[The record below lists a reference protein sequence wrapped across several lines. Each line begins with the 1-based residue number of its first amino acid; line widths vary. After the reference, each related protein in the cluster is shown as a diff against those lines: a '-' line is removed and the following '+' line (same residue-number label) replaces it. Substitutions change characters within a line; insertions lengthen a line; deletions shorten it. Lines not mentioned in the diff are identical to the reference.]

1 MKIKNILTLGLIA
14 LLFGSCADKLD
25 VSDPD
30 SLSPE
35 SVLDEVGG
43 FESVLLSA
51 YNRLISFTN
60 GYGQNSFI
68 APEVMADQLDFSN
81 RTGRYETQYVNAVRA
96 HMGRWGRYIGIND
109 ANIIIS
115 KIDRLR
121 EDPTADV
128 DMIDLF
134 KGEALFIRALHYH
147 DLAKVYGYEPGQI
160 MASYDVFMQ
169 HIHPDDR
176 EKIRGVHQHA
186 YATGEPYQ
194 MVERIL
200 RPDGELRYLAS
211 NGQVV
216 TDANGTPLRMRGTCI
231 DITDRVR
238 AEQAQEETAV
248 RLSQELQAR
257 RQAAE
262 LNDNVVQGLT
272 AASYAAELG
281 DLERTKA
288 YVAETLAKASK
299 MLDDLML
306 AGGDPDLTRQDAARL
321 GDTT

>member
-1 MKIKNILTLGLIA
+1 MGTREEPQTLADA
-14 LLFGSCADKLD
+14 LAELADLRARVD
-25 VSDPD
+25 NAQMLANMGDYD
-30 SLSPE
+30 WHIE
-35 SVLDEVGG
+35 TD
-43 FESVLLSA
+43 
-51 YNRLISFTN
+51 TN
-60 GYGQNSFI
+60 TWS
-68 APEVMADQLDFSN
+68 DQLF
-81 RTGRYETQYVNAVRA
+81 R
-96 HMGRWGRYIGIND
+96 I
-109 ANIIIS
+109 
-115 KIDRLR
+115 
-121 EDPTADV
+121 
-128 DMIDLF
+128 
-134 KGEALFIRALHYH
+134 
-147 DLAKVYGYEPGQI
+147 YGYEPGQI

-248 RLSQELQAR
+248 RLPQELQAR

>member
-1 MKIKNILTLGLIA
+1 MGTREEPQTLADALAELTDLRSRVDNAQMLANMGDYDWHIET
-14 LLFGSCADKLD
+14 D
-25 VSDPD
+25 
-30 SLSPE
+30 
-35 SVLDEVGG
+35 
-43 FESVLLSA
+43 
-51 YNRLISFTN
+51 TN
-60 GYGQNSFI
+60 TWS
-68 APEVMADQLDFSN
+68 DQLF
-81 RTGRYETQYVNAVRA
+81 R
-96 HMGRWGRYIGIND
+96 I
-109 ANIIIS
+109 
-115 KIDRLR
+115 
-121 EDPTADV
+121 
-128 DMIDLF
+128 
-134 KGEALFIRALHYH
+134 
-147 DLAKVYGYEPGQI
+147 YGYEPGQI
-160 MASYDVFMQ
+160 MASYDVFME

-176 EKIRGVHQHA
+176 EHIRSVHQHA

-200 RPDGELRYLAS
+200 RADGELRYLAS

-248 RLSQELQAR
+248 RLSQELQSR

-272 AASYAAELG
+272 AAMYAAELG

-321 GDTT
+321 GDPS

>member
-1 MKIKNILTLGLIA
+1 MKGMGTREEPQTLADA
-14 LLFGSCADKLD
+14 LAELADLRARVD
-25 VSDPD
+25 NAQMLANMGDYD
-30 SLSPE
+30 WHIE
-35 SVLDEVGG
+35 TD
-43 FESVLLSA
+43 
-51 YNRLISFTN
+51 TN
-60 GYGQNSFI
+60 TWS
-68 APEVMADQLDFSN
+68 DQLF
-81 RTGRYETQYVNAVRA
+81 R
-96 HMGRWGRYIGIND
+96 I
-109 ANIIIS
+109 
-115 KIDRLR
+115 
-121 EDPTADV
+121 
-128 DMIDLF
+128 
-134 KGEALFIRALHYH
+134 
-147 DLAKVYGYEPGQI
+147 YGYEPGQI
-160 MASYDVFMQ
+160 MASYEVFLQ
-169 HIHPDDR
+169 HIHPEDR
-176 EKIRGVHQHA
+176 ERIQSVHQHA

-194 MVERIL
+194 MIERIL

-248 RLSQELQAR
+248 RLAEELQAR

-321 GDTT
+321 GDPT

>member
-1 MKIKNILTLGLIA
+1 MGTREEPQTLADA
-14 LLFGSCADKLD
+14 LAELADLRARVD
-25 VSDPD
+25 NAQMLANMGDYD
-30 SLSPE
+30 WHIE
-35 SVLDEVGG
+35 TD
-43 FESVLLSA
+43 
-51 YNRLISFTN
+51 TN
-60 GYGQNSFI
+60 TWS
-68 APEVMADQLDFSN
+68 DQLF
-81 RTGRYETQYVNAVRA
+81 R
-96 HMGRWGRYIGIND
+96 I
-109 ANIIIS
+109 
-115 KIDRLR
+115 
-121 EDPTADV
+121 
-128 DMIDLF
+128 
-134 KGEALFIRALHYH
+134 
-147 DLAKVYGYEPGQI
+147 YGYEPGQI

-176 EKIRGVHQHA
+176 EKIRSVHQHA

-248 RLSQELQAR
+248 RLSQELQSR

-262 LNDNVVQGLT
+262 LHDNVVQGLT

-281 DLERTKA
+281 DLERTKT

-306 AGGDPDLTRQDAARL
+306 AGGDPDLTRQDAATL
-321 GDTT
+321 GDPT

>member
-1 MKIKNILTLGLIA
+1 MGTREEPQTLADA
-14 LLFGSCADKLD
+14 LAELADLRARVD
-25 VSDPD
+25 NAQMLANMGDYD
-30 SLSPE
+30 WHIE
-35 SVLDEVGG
+35 TD
-43 FESVLLSA
+43 
-51 YNRLISFTN
+51 TN
-60 GYGQNSFI
+60 TWS
-68 APEVMADQLDFSN
+68 DQLF
-81 RTGRYETQYVNAVRA
+81 R
-96 HMGRWGRYIGIND
+96 I
-109 ANIIIS
+109 
-115 KIDRLR
+115 
-121 EDPTADV
+121 
-128 DMIDLF
+128 
-134 KGEALFIRALHYH
+134 
-147 DLAKVYGYEPGQI
+147 YGYEPGQI

-272 AASYAAELG
+272 AAVYAAELG

-288 YVAETLAKASK
+288 YVAETLAKASR
-299 MLDDLML
+299 MLDELML
-306 AGGDPDLTRQDAARL
+306 AGGDPDLTRQDAAGL
-321 GDTT
+321 GEPG

>member
-1 MKIKNILTLGLIA
+1 MGTREEPQTLADA
-14 LLFGSCADKLD
+14 LAELADLRARVD
-25 VSDPD
+25 NAQMLANMGDYD
-30 SLSPE
+30 WHIE
-35 SVLDEVGG
+35 TD
-43 FESVLLSA
+43 
-51 YNRLISFTN
+51 TN
-60 GYGQNSFI
+60 TWS
-68 APEVMADQLDFSN
+68 DQLF
-81 RTGRYETQYVNAVRA
+81 R
-96 HMGRWGRYIGIND
+96 I
-109 ANIIIS
+109 
-115 KIDRLR
+115 
-121 EDPTADV
+121 
-128 DMIDLF
+128 
-134 KGEALFIRALHYH
+134 
-147 DLAKVYGYEPGQI
+147 YGYEPGQI

-238 AEQAQEETAV
+238 AEQAQEESAV

-272 AASYAAELG
+272 AAVYAAELG

-288 YVAETLAKASK
+288 YVAETLAKASR
-299 MLDDLML
+299 MLDELML
-306 AGGDPDLTRQDAARL
+306 AGGDPDLTRQDAAGL
-321 GDTT
+321 GEPG

>member
-1 MKIKNILTLGLIA
+1 MGTRKEPQTLADA
-14 LLFGSCADKLD
+14 LAELADLRARVD
-25 VSDPD
+25 NAQMLANMGDYD
-30 SLSPE
+30 WHIE
-35 SVLDEVGG
+35 TD
-43 FESVLLSA
+43 
-51 YNRLISFTN
+51 TN
-60 GYGQNSFI
+60 TWS
-68 APEVMADQLDFSN
+68 DQLF
-81 RTGRYETQYVNAVRA
+81 R
-96 HMGRWGRYIGIND
+96 I
-109 ANIIIS
+109 
-115 KIDRLR
+115 
-121 EDPTADV
+121 
-128 DMIDLF
+128 
-134 KGEALFIRALHYH
+134 
-147 DLAKVYGYEPGQI
+147 YGYEPGQI

-169 HIHPDDR
+169 HIHPDDQ
-176 EKIRGVHQHA
+176 EKIRSVHQHA

-194 MVERIL
+194 MVERII

-216 TDANGTPLRMRGTCI
+216 TDSNGTPLRMRGTCI

-321 GDTT
+321 GDTPCPPPPRRTSASVRRLGRTGVGQRRRGTPMRALRICLPVQANRTHFSCENRRVWSAWKREVGSSDWL

>member
-1 MKIKNILTLGLIA
+1 MGTREEPQTLADA
-14 LLFGSCADKLD
+14 LAELADLRARVD
-25 VSDPD
+25 NAQMLANMGDYD
-30 SLSPE
+30 WHIE
-35 SVLDEVGG
+35 TD
-43 FESVLLSA
+43 
-51 YNRLISFTN
+51 TN
-60 GYGQNSFI
+60 TWS
-68 APEVMADQLDFSN
+68 DQLF
-81 RTGRYETQYVNAVRA
+81 R
-96 HMGRWGRYIGIND
+96 I
-109 ANIIIS
+109 
-115 KIDRLR
+115 
-121 EDPTADV
+121 
-128 DMIDLF
+128 
-134 KGEALFIRALHYH
+134 
-147 DLAKVYGYEPGQI
+147 YGYEPDQI

-176 EKIRGVHQHA
+176 EKIRSVHRHA

>member
-1 MKIKNILTLGLIA
+1 MGTREEPQPLADA
-14 LLFGSCADKLD
+14 LAELADLRARVD
-25 VSDPD
+25 NAQMLANMGDYD
-30 SLSPE
+30 WHIE
-35 SVLDEVGG
+35 TD
-43 FESVLLSA
+43 
-51 YNRLISFTN
+51 TN
-60 GYGQNSFI
+60 TWS
-68 APEVMADQLDFSN
+68 DQLF
-81 RTGRYETQYVNAVRA
+81 R
-96 HMGRWGRYIGIND
+96 I
-109 ANIIIS
+109 
-115 KIDRLR
+115 
-121 EDPTADV
+121 
-128 DMIDLF
+128 
-134 KGEALFIRALHYH
+134 
-147 DLAKVYGYEPGQI
+147 YGYEPGQI

-176 EKIRGVHQHA
+176 EKIRSVHQHA

-306 AGGDPDLTRQDAARL
+306 AGGDPDLTRQDAATL
-321 GDTT
+321 GDIKQRFEYTTTPNRRISTPARQDGIVQRRRVTPMRALRICLPVQANRTHFSCENRRVWSAWKREVGSSDWL